1 METKVNVLRMERIRR
16 ACGYANSFDVQVDGT
31 RGGLSLAWKQDVQ
44 GLQVHGSHGKGED
57 RTDDNLVEIINTK
70 IHLNQ
75 EIDKDEVYW
84 EQRARA
90 NWLKARDRNTTF
102 FHKWATQRHKANVIN
117 SLQNNLGE
125 HVYEEEWMAT
135 IAKNY
140 FQDLFQSRGVRNPKL
155 ILEGVAR
162 CINNETNEKLTVEY
176 SADEVKAALKPIGP
190 TKAPRDDGFPAIF
203 FQKCWHIVGTEDVI
217 LRIMWKKQTGLSSLM
232 RMAITRGDIKGLK
245 NPAYPTGKQS
255 TSEYDLLAW
264 EHSEE
269 FTVRSAYKMLQ
280 NQIPTT
286 YPIDLHTT
294 TQPFYKQL
302 WELQLPNKIK
312 ILAWKVSWNFIPT
325 MVNLHQRRVVP
336 TAICP
341 RNKNLHKGMAHSG
354 KENARYMRHYLGEI
368 DGINERQISDA
379 QQTDKWKA
387 PAQPTINI
395 NFDASFED
403 HNHQSVSAVVIRN
416 HKGEIKA
423 TKSYLHSMV
432 ATAFEAEA
440 IACYEAV
447 LMGKDMGFS
456 DILVEGDSKTIINKC
471 MTKSRDKS
479 HVSTYIS
486 NIHSEK
492 SSFQNISFLFIPRSA
507 NQLAHAIATI
517 SLRKKEE
524 IYLFDTAPGYAT
536 HQSELERPREP
547 N

>member
-1 METKVNVLRMERIRR
+1 M
-16 ACGYANSFDVQVDGT
+16 D
-31 RGGLSLAWKQDVQ
+31 
-44 GLQVHGSHGKGED
+44 
-57 RTDDNLVEIINTK
+57 
-70 IHLNQ
+70 
-75 EIDKDEVYW
+75 
-84 EQRARA
+84 
-90 NWLKARDRNTTF
+90 
-102 FHKWATQRHKANVIN
+102 
-117 SLQNNLGE
+117 
-125 HVYEEEWMAT
+125 
-135 IAKNY
+135 
-140 FQDLFQSRGVRNPKL
+140 
-155 ILEGVAR
+155 
-162 CINNETNEKLTVEY
+162 
-176 SADEVKAALKPIGP
+176 
-190 TKAPRDDGFPAIF
+190 
-203 FQKCWHIVGTEDVI
+203 
-217 LRIMWKKQTGLSSLM
+217 
-232 RMAITRGDIKGLK
+232 
-245 NPAYPTGKQS
+245 
-255 TSEYDLLAW
+255 
-264 EHSEE
+264 
-269 FTVRSAYKMLQ
+269 
-280 NQIPTT
+280 
-286 YPIDLHTT
+286 
-294 TQPFYKQL
+294 
-302 WELQLPNKIK
+302 
-312 ILAWKVSWNFIPT
+312 
-325 MVNLHQRRVVP
+325 
-336 TAICP
+336 